1 MFGSYILE
9 AAIGLVFIYILLSLL
24 CSVLNEWIIRMQSL
38 RADVLR
44 KQVMQLLGTK
54 LGQRLTD
61 HPLIQGMCEEGK
73 RFPQYI
79 PQSTFAQSLIQIG
92 YFHTPGRDGLPGK
105 VVVLRMWDRDQ
116 TPLGE
121 RRLLEALR
129 QDSTNIASLQ
139 ARIEKWF
146 ELAME
151 QASGRFKRRVQIYT
165 LVFAGLIV
173 GGGNVDTIA
182 IFNQL
187 YNGAAAGAR
196 TAFPLGWNG
205 FAWTSIPGIL
215 VSWGAISLGAPFW
228 FELLNKLVNL
238 RQTGLPPD
246 EDKRSRNGRFVA

>member
-146 ELAME
+146 E
-151 QASGRFKRRVQIYT
+151 T
-165 LVFAGLIV
+165 
-173 GGGNVDTIA
+173 
-182 IFNQL
+182 
-187 YNGAAAGAR
+187 
-196 TAFPLGWNG
+196 
-205 FAWTSIPGIL
+205 
-215 VSWGAISLGAPFW
+215 
-228 FELLNKLVNL
+228 
-238 RQTGLPPD
+238 
-246 EDKRSRNGRFVA
+246 RNGTGKRPIQATGSDIYVGVRRTDRWRRKRGHDRYL